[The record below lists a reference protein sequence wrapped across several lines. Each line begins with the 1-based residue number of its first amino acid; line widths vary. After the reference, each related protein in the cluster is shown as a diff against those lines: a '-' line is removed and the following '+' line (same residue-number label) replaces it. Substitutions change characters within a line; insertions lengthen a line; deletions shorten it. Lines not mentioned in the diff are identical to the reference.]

1 MRKLFKFLILLSSGG
16 LTYVLI
22 ELLFRE
28 RSHWSMFLVGG
39 ICFVLI
45 GGLNNWFPWNWSIL
59 RQMGISAVIVTVVEF
74 VSGILLN
81 LVLKWDVWDYSNM
94 PGNILGQICPQFTLL
109 WFFLSAFGIFLD
121 DLIRWLLFGEE
132 KPHYHLFRKRKGDK

>member
-1 MRKLFKFLILLSSGG
+1 MEKECMNCGGSIYFQCRKEAAKYNDRLSSREGASEMLNVSVSSLSNYELGLTPVPTDVVVRMAGLILNVWL
-16 LTYVLI
+16 
-22 ELLFRE
+22 
-28 RSHWSMFLVGG
+28 
-39 ICFVLI
+39 
-45 GGLNNWFPWNWSIL
+45 GLN
-59 RQMGISAVIVTVVEF
+59 M
-74 VSGILLN
+74 
-81 LVLKWDVWDYSNM
+81 WDYSNM

>member
-1 MRKLFKFLILLSSGG
+1 MELIEKLKKQLSEEYGIHSDQELMDAIAHQKPIDILQQLIAATGITMIEFISGLILNVWL
-16 LTYVLI
+16 
-22 ELLFRE
+22 
-28 RSHWSMFLVGG
+28 
-39 ICFVLI
+39 
-45 GGLNNWFPWNWSIL
+45 GLN
-59 RQMGISAVIVTVVEF
+59 M
-74 VSGILLN
+74 
-81 LVLKWDVWDYSNM
+81 WDYSNM